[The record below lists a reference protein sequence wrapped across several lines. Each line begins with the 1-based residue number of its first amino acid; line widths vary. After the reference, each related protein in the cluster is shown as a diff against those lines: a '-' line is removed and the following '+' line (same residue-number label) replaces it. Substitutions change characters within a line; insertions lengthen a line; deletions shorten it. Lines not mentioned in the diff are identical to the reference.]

1 MISESQESLCRDGQG
16 EGASAETPHPTCA
29 GKALLGS
36 EDLGCCFPTLGT
48 LQGLSAPRE
57 ELHDAGHVLVGD
69 ADFGKGLATRTVK
82 TVSKH
87 LLLPVVAGARTV
99 WVWPLWKFY
108 RFCLFLYNFCMCSCA
123 HMGVCTP
130 YMCRRKPESALGA
143 FLRSQPILFSVETWF
158 FFGLML
164 TK

>member
-1 MISESQESLCRDGQG
+1 MVSESQESLCRDGQG

-57 ELHDAGHVLVGD
+57 ELHDLGHVLVGD
-69 ADFGKGLATRTVK
+69 AGFGKGLAIRTVK

-87 LLLPVVAGARTV
+87 LPLPAVAGARQSGTATLEV
-99 WVWPLWKFY
+99 LSFLLVFY
-108 RFCLFLYNFCMCSCA
+108 NFLYVFMCTHVSVHTIYVQEGARISFRCIPQKSANLVFC
-123 HMGVCTP
+123 
-130 YMCRRKPESALGA
+130 
-143 FLRSQPILFSVETWF
+143 
-158 FFGLML
+158 
-164 TK
+164 